1 MNDSFGIEP
10 NGNTPILP
18 KNDPIASN
26 SQPVSFPNKNVPET
40 FVQKYW
46 HFNDAEAKKFLTTL
60 ANTIASQIQHEQQ
73 EVQEQND
80 KLKEAE
86 TEGDIE

>member
-1 MNDSFGIEP
+1 MDDTFGIEP
-10 NGNTPILP
+10 NSNSPILP
-18 KNDPIASN
+18 NNEPTASN
-26 SQPVSFPNKNVPET
+26 AQPVSFPNKNVPQT

>member
-1 MNDSFGIEP
+1 MDDTFGVEP
-10 NGNTPILP
+10 NSTSPILP
-18 KNDPIASN
+18 NNEPIASN
-26 SQPVSFPNKNVPET
+26 SPPISFTNTNIPQT

-46 HFNDAEAKKFLTTL
+46 HFNDAEAKKFITTL

-80 KLKEAE
+80 KLKQAE

>member
-1 MNDSFGIEP
+1 MDDTFGIEP
-10 NGNTPILP
+10 NSNSPILP
-18 KNDPIASN
+18 NNEPAASN
-26 SQPVSFPNKNVPET
+26 SQPVSFPNKNVPQT